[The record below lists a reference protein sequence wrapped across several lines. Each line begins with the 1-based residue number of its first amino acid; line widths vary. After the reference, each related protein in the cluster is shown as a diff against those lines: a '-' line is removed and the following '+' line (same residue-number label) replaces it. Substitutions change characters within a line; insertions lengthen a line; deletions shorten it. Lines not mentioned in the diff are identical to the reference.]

1 MKKIFAFLF
10 FYYSVPSL
18 AHVSYSPKTF
28 HQLEHLI
35 WFLILTV
42 VPFLIYIA
50 LKKMK
55 QKLKS
60 SY

>member
-18 AHVSYSPKTF
+18 AHISQSPEVF

-35 WFLILTV
+35 WILILTV
-42 VPFLIYIA
+42 VAFLFCIA
-50 LKKMK
+50 FKKMK

-60 SY
+60 S

>member
-18 AHVSYSPKTF
+18 AHISHSPEIF

-35 WFLILTV
+35 WILILTV
-42 VPFLIYIA
+42 IAFLFYIA
-50 LKKMK
+50 FKKMK

-60 SY
+60 S